1 MDPSTRELLAWVA
14 ERPRSYRDTM
24 EAWSSHCPRLMVWE
38 DALAAGLVQVDGR
51 AVQVTPAGRAAL
63 SPAS

>member
-1 MDPSTRELLAWVA
+1 MDAPTRELLTWVS

-24 EAWSSHCPRLMVWE
+24 DAWSSHCPRLTVWE

-51 AVQVTPAGRAAL
+51 DVQVTPAGQAAL

>member
-1 MDPSTRELLAWVA
+1 MDAPTRELLTWVA

-24 EAWSSHCPRLMVWE
+24 EAWASHCPRLTVWE
-38 DALAAGLVQVDGR
+38 DALAAGLVQVEGR
-51 AVQVTPAGRAAL
+51 AVQVTPAGQAAL

>member
-1 MDPSTRELLAWVA
+1 MDAPTRELLTWVS

-24 EAWSSHCPRLMVWE
+24 DAWSSHCPRLTVWE

-51 AVQVTPAGRAAL
+51 GVQVTPAGRVAL
-63 SPAS
+63 SPVS

>member
-1 MDPSTRELLAWVA
+1 MDAPTRELLTWVA

-24 EAWSSHCPRLMVWE
+24 DAWASHCPRLTVWE

-51 AVQVTPAGRAAL
+51 DVQVTPAGQAAL

>member
-1 MDPSTRELLAWVA
+1 MDAPTRELLMWLA

-24 EAWSSHCPRLMVWE
+24 DAWSSHCPRLTVWE

-51 AVQVTPAGRAAL
+51 DVQVTAAGQAAL

>member
-1 MDPSTRELLAWVA
+1 MDATTRELLAWVA

-24 EAWSSHCPRLMVWE
+24 DAWTSHCPRLTVWE

>member
-1 MDPSTRELLAWVA
+1 MDAPTQQLLSWLV

-24 EAWSSHCPRLMVWE
+24 DAWASHCPRLTVWE
-38 DALAAGLVQVDGR
+38 DALADGLVRVDGR
-51 AVQVTPAGRAAL
+51 DVQVTPAGHAVL

>member
-1 MDPSTRELLAWVA
+1 MDASTRELLTWVA

-24 EAWSSHCPRLMVWE
+24 DAWTTHCPRLTVWE
-38 DALAAGLVQVDGR
+38 DALAAGLVRVDGR
-51 AVQVTPAGRAAL
+51 TVQVTSAGRAAL

>member
-1 MDPSTRELLAWVA
+1 MDAPTRELLTWVS

-24 EAWSSHCPRLMVWE
+24 DAWSSNCPRLTVWE

-51 AVQVTPAGRAAL
+51 DVQVTPAGRLAL